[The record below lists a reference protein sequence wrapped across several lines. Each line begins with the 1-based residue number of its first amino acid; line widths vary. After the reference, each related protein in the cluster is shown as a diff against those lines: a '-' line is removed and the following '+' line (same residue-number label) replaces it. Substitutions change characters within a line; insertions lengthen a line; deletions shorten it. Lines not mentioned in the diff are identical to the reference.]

1 MIIRVIETPPRSK
14 FSRHFEP
21 ANELA
26 RIAVSLTRRPL
37 LDDQDLVYLRKLG
50 LESEVVTQR
59 E

>member
-14 FSRHFEP
+14 YSRHFTP
-21 ANELA
+21 ANSLA

-37 LDDQDLVYLRKLG
+37 LDEQDLVYLRKLG
-50 LESEVVTQR
+50 LETEVVTQK

>member
-1 MIIRVIETPPRSK
+1 MIIRVIEAQGRSRY
-14 FSRHFEP
+14 FRCFEP

-37 LDDQDLVYLRKLG
+37 FDEQDLVYLKKLG
-50 LESEVVTQR
+50 LETEVIQR